1 MKQQLSC
8 ASALAFLAALSACGG
23 SGTAPNNPPPVTR
36 LYATDDGTVGKA
48 IQDDKTLTAQS
59 GGTAT
64 YEINWNNNTTT
75 LKSGTFKVF
84 KNASGELS
92 MVVDGKTYDFAPG
105 DRFVDPSDGLV
116 YEYQVDGATTGVWLG
131 LWQANGDTLDQTL
144 DPTQSGY
151 AQVWGYYVDADQN
164 GIAQQGYAV
173 VGTETKPADLA
184 LLPSATY
191 TGRARMDVV
200 PETGYTGNS
209 NSRTR
214 VRSDMDLSADFGAGT
229 IAGSLTNITVQ
240 PPGVGQTAVPGTVS
254 MDPTT
259 LAGNGFAGSL
269 TPDAAFIAGQGAGY
283 SANGTY
289 AGIFY
294 GPAAQQVAGTLNMTG
309 TDTSGNWNGTGYF
322 IGTQN

>member
-1 MKQQLSC
+1 MKQQLSR

-23 SGTAPNNPPPVTR
+23 SGTAPANQPPVTR
-36 LYATDDGTVGKA
+36 LYATDAGTAGKA
-48 IQDDKTLTAQS
+48 LQDGKTLTAQT
-59 GGTAT
+59 GGTSVFG
-64 YEINWNNNTTT
+64 IDWNNGTTT

-84 KNASGELS
+84 KNASGELT
-92 MVVDGKTYDFAPG
+92 MTVDGKDYAFAPG

-116 YEYQVDGATTGVWLG
+116 YEYSVDGTTTGVWLG
-131 LWQANGDTLDQTL
+131 LWSNTDTLDATL
-144 DPTQSGY
+144 DPNQSGY
-151 AQVWGYYVDADQN
+151 AQVWGYYVDADLN

-173 VGTETKPADLA
+173 VGTETKAADLA
-184 LLPSATY
+184 LMPSATY
-191 TGRARMDVV
+191 SGLARMNVV
-200 PETGYTGNS
+200 PAAGYNGNL
-209 NSRTR
+209 NSLTR

-229 IAGSLTNITVQ
+229 IAGSLTNIEVE
-240 PPGVGQTAVPGTVS
+240 PPGGTPTIVPGAVS

-294 GPAAQQVAGTLNMTG
+294 GPAAQQVAGTMSMTG
-309 TDTSGNWNGTGYF
+309 TDASGNWNGTGYF